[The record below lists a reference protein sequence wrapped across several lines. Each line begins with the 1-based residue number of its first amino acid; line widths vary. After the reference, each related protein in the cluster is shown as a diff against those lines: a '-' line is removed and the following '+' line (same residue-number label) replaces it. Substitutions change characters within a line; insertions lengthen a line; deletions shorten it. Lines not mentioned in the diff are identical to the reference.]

1 MKTGFG
7 ARTLAAAPANRS
19 RRGALGA
26 MQSKIRDVQVS
37 TFCFSVYIFFLL
49 DFFLRFPARIPGY
62 GSIRP
67 TVLELGIITLL
78 LFFQKDKLK
87 GRTDDPI
94 FKAILILI
102 AYIIV
107 TLPLVE
113 WPGSVLRGN
122 AKDFISAIVF
132 FIFTALI
139 VDSEKRFKITI
150 GVFLLC
156 QLFRVF
162 EPLFLNLTTGYLGSA
177 THLGGGD
184 FAGRLSGAPADVIN
198 PNELG
203 FVIVTAI
210 PFLHYLLLP
219 RGWKGMLLYGLL
231 LAPMLY
237 ALILTMS
244 RGAFVAL
251 LVVAWMVFK
260 ESRRKWLLIAI
271 VPVIAVAGWSTMS
284 PIQKDRYL
292 SLIDGDTT
300 GGASVEGR
308 LQGMVN
314 EFKLG
319 LNRPIVGHGVGTT
332 SEAKVNIMGGRR
344 QASHNLYAEL
354 LIEIGIIGTALFF
367 RYLFAIYQR
376 FRKNMEI
383 ASRLGLQRSNFFGGL
398 NKAFLALFWM
408 YAVYS
413 LNYWGLSQYYWYFFG
428 GLVVVYGRL
437 LERRGETTEQPSP
450 EAGSIRP
457 LSNLIRPGGRPVQ

>member
-1 MKTGFG
+1 MKEGFG
-7 ARTLAAAPANRS
+7 ARKLAAVSLANRS
-19 RRGALGA
+19 HGRALGA
-26 MQSKIRDVQVS
+26 MQSRIESVQVS
-37 TFCFSVYIFFLL
+37 TFCFGAYIFFLL

-67 TVLELGIITLL
+67 TVVELGLISLL
-78 LFFQKDKLK
+78 LFVQKDKLK
-87 GRTDDPI
+87 GRADDPI
-94 FKAILILI
+94 FKAILVLI
-102 AYIIV
+102 AYIVI
-107 TLPLVE
+107 TIPFVE
-113 WPGSVLRGN
+113 WPGSVLRVN
-122 AKDFISAIVF
+122 AKDFVSAIVF

-139 VDSEKRFKITI
+139 VDSEKRLKITV
-150 GVFLLC
+150 GVFLAC

-162 EPLFLNLTTGYLGSA
+162 EPLFLNLTTGYMGSA

-244 RGAFVAL
+244 RGAFIAL

-260 ESRRKWLLIAI
+260 ESKRKWLLLLV
-271 VPVIAVAGWSTMS
+271 VPVIAAIGWSTMS
-284 PIQKDRYL
+284 PLQKDRYL

-332 SEAKVNIMGGRR
+332 PEAKVNVMGGRR

-354 LIEIGIIGTALFF
+354 LIEIGSIGAILFL
-367 RYLFAIYQR
+367 RYLFAIYRR
-376 FRKNMEI
+376 FRSNVE
-383 ASRLGLQRSNFFGGL
+383 AVSRLGLRRSDFFFGL
-398 NKAFLALFWM
+398 NKIFVALFWM

-428 GLVVVYGRL
+428 GLVLVYGRL
-437 LERRGETTEQPSP
+437 LQKRAEMNEQLSP
-450 EAGSIRP
+450 ETVPTRP
-457 LSNLIRPGGRPVQ
+457 LSNVVRPGG

>member
-1 MKTGFG
+1 MTRGLG
-7 ARTLAAAPANRS
+7 ARMLAADPANRPGG
-19 RRGALGA
+19 GALAGI
-26 MQSKIRDVQVS
+26 QSRVRDVQVS

-67 TVLELGIITLL
+67 TVLELGLISLL
-78 LFFQKDKLK
+78 LFLQKDKLK
-87 GRTDDPI
+87 GRADDPI
-94 FKAILILI
+94 FKAILVLI
-102 AYIIV
+102 AYIII
-107 TLPLVE
+107 TIPLVE
-113 WPGSVLRGN
+113 WPGSVLREN
-122 AKDFISAIVF
+122 AKDFTAAVVF
-132 FIFTALI
+132 FLFTALI
-139 VDSEKRFKITI
+139 VDSEKRLKITV
-150 GVFLLC
+150 GVFLAC
-156 QLFRVF
+156 QLFRIF

-219 RGWKGMLLYGLL
+219 RGWKGLLLYGLL
-231 LAPMLY
+231 LVPMLY

-251 LVVAWMVFK
+251 LVVGWMVFK
-260 ESRRKWLLIAI
+260 ESKRKWLLIAMI
-271 VPVIAVAGWSTMS
+271 PVIAVAGWSTMS

-292 SLIDGDTT
+292 SLIDGDTV

-308 LQGMVN
+308 FRGMFN

-332 SEAKVNIMGGRR
+332 PEAKVNVMGGRR

-354 LIEIGIIGTALFF
+354 LIEIGIIGAVLFI
-367 RYLFAIYQR
+367 RYLLAIYRR
-376 FRKNMEI
+376 FRKNSVMVNKL
-383 ASRLGLQRSNFFGGL
+383 ALQRSDFFAGL
-398 NKAFLALFWM
+398 NKAFVALFWM

-428 GLVVVYGRL
+428 GLVLVYGRL
-437 LERRGETTEQPSP
+437 LEKWAQVNEQSSQETVRERS
-450 EAGSIRP
+450 
-457 LSNLIRPGGRPVQ
+457 LSNLVKPGRRPV